1 MDMAFW
7 VFLGSFLA
15 VVLVIAGGAVYIR
28 KRFRS
33 FSRRIFGRT
42 DILNALKEIDTSH
55 LDTPRS
61 LNGCDSL
68 LLPQILKDFPD
79 FDVTLTKTY
88 ARDEL
93 RKRFNQKPD
102 FKIHNVVISRYLR
115 SEAQRTIIF
124 QAAVC
129 FRVDGEMSQKRYD
142 LHYTHLLSAVS
153 DSVAANCPNCG
164 GALGYGVINCPFC
177 GSRVANVL
185 GNTWKFTEVRET

>member
-15 VVLVIAGGAVYIR
+15 VVLVIAGGAMYIR

-33 FSRRIFGRT
+33 FSRRVFGRT
-42 DILNALKEIDTSH
+42 NILNALKEIDTSH

-61 LNGCDSL
+61 LNGCDGL

-79 FDVTLTKTY
+79 FDVTLAKTY

-93 RKRFNQKPD
+93 RKRFGHQRG
-102 FKIHNVVISRYLR
+102 FKIHNVVISQYLR
-115 SEAQRTIIF
+115 SSAQRTIVF
-124 QAAVC
+124 QAATC
-129 FRVDGEMSQKRYD
+129 HREGGRTIQKRYD
-142 LHYTHLLSAVS
+142 LYYTHLLSSDS

-164 GALGYGVINCPFC
+164 GALGYGVTACPYC

-185 GNTWKFTEVRET
+185 GNVWKFTEVMET